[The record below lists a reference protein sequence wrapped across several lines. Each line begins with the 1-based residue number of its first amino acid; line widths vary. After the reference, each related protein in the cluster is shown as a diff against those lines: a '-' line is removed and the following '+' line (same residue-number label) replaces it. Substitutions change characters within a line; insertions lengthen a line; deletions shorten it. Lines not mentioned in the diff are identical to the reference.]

1 LGYILMLLIWILMAI
16 DNFWTKWSRTRVVL
30 KSFVDIAKE
39 CHTSPC
45 KSETV
50 LRQLNASLGK
60 FDETNWDDNHQR
72 WIRNREYRGTR
83 APLRHFK
90 QTKLSAA
97 DIQAAILLSQ
107 KTTEFLCQTAGTF
120 TLFRVYKAKSMLKV
134 ITSLLLGIFM
144 FVRRFVYDDFR
155 FEFRCDESN
164 FNTTLQVDRKAGV
177 AASDILKY
185 TAYICNFNVGPFLDI
200 VVTIFAFQLT
210 LYAILSFCGF
220 AGWQSLDKALN
231 EVKKEYKET
240 EAIESAEE
248 RLDNITLSSDIKLL
262 LYLLR
267 YANQAHYESLRDFL
281 SPCFQGYLVSL
292 ATNRK
297 WDEGNLQSKMTQVDD
312 EDFKGYS
319 MNLADMDLQEIP
331 RAIFNLPD
339 LQQLVAL
346 DLSYNEDIVSL
357 EGIDKLKNLKNLDL
371 EGCGLDK
378 IDEVFQLPNL
388 LMLDVMHNQIT
399 EISSEIRNLETL
411 QQLKLKGNPIRSL
424 SKAINDMKNLNI
436 IICERKI
443 LALIDPELKIW
454 ADRPDYVQVYERR
467 S

>member
-1 LGYILMLLIWILMAI
+1 
-16 DNFWTKWSRTRVVL
+16 
-30 KSFVDIAKE
+30 
-39 CHTSPC
+39 
-45 KSETV
+45 
-50 LRQLNASLGK
+50 
-60 FDETNWDDNHQR
+60 
-72 WIRNREYRGTR
+72 
-83 APLRHFK
+83 
-90 QTKLSAA
+90 
-97 DIQAAILLSQ
+97 
-107 KTTEFLCQTAGTF
+107 
-120 TLFRVYKAKSMLKV
+120 LFRVYKAKSMLKV
-134 ITSLLLGIFM
+134 ITSLLLGILM

-155 FEFRCDESN
+155 FEFQCDESN

-240 EAIESAEE
+240 EAVESAEE

-399 EISSEIRNLETL
+399 DISSEIRNLETL